1 CSSSGGFII
10 GAPPRGK
17 RKEKRKRR
25 REKGEM
31 TRGDTMVELDF
42 FRIEKENAARFR
54 GVDRRGSVRGIESVI
69 SGINPRLLRTMI
81 APGAAWR
88 AAAPPLSAETTLF
101 FPSPSPSTM
110 PALNPSFRSIGETTN
125 GTPPL
130 TIFYNGMVAVFD
142 LPREKAEVILKLAE
156 EGDARNVRTG
166 DLLPMARR
174 KSLQRFF
181 EKRKQRLTAV
191 GPYTKDVEEV
201 GSGKKA
207 TSDPISASKYEENI
221 LALLA
226 DIKREDG
233 DSSSAEEDEVCRR
246 KRPELVKRV
255 EGLHRLHRSL
265 AEHFMQ
271 SSSRSSP
278 SSIVGEAARYEQS
291 DSNPESSMEDLEL
304 EMWSKCGKGRNG
316 SMADEVMD
324 LERRRISCSEQ
335 TLALMEENCRQLNE
349 LTRRNEEK
357 RGAIKDLWSQ
367 VEKLRKENSG
377 LRRQLHTVT
386 SKNNSSRS
394 PGVIINKPRSSLS
407 RLKTLFMSA
416 LCGRGLP

>member
-1 CSSSGGFII
+1 
-10 GAPPRGK
+10 
-17 RKEKRKRR
+17 
-25 REKGEM
+25 M
-31 TRGDTMVELDF
+31 H
-42 FRIEKENAARFR
+42 
-54 GVDRRGSVRGIESVI
+54 
-69 SGINPRLLRTMI
+69 
-81 APGAAWR
+81 
-88 AAAPPLSAETTLF
+88 AE
-101 FPSPSPSTM
+101 
-110 PALNPSFRSIGETTN
+110 
-125 GTPPL
+125 
-130 TIFYNGMVAVFD
+130 
-142 LPREKAEVILKLAE
+142 
-156 EGDARNVRTG
+156 
-166 DLLPMARR
+166 
-174 KSLQRFF
+174 
-181 EKRKQRLTAV
+181 
-191 GPYTKDVEEV
+191 
-201 GSGKKA
+201 
-207 TSDPISASKYEENI
+207 YEENI

-226 DIKREDG
+226 DVKREDG

-246 KRPELVKRV
+246 TRPELVKRV
-255 EGLHRLHRSL
+255 EGLHRLHCSL

-278 SSIVGEAARYEQS
+278 SSIVGETARYEQS

-324 LERRRISCSEQ
+324 LEGRISCSEQ

-377 LRRQLHTVT
+377 LRRQLHTAT
-386 SKNNSSRS
+386 SKNNNSRS

>member
-1 CSSSGGFII
+1 
-10 GAPPRGK
+10 
-17 RKEKRKRR
+17 EKRKRR
-25 REKGEM
+25 SEKGGM

-42 FRIEKENAARFR
+42 FGIEKENAAGFR
-54 GVDRRGSVRGIESVI
+54 GVDRRGSVRGIQSVI

-110 PALNPSFRSIGETTN
+110 PALNPSLRSIGETSK

-130 TIFYNGMVAVFD
+130 TIFYNGTVAVFD

-156 EGDARNVRTG
+156 EGDARNGHTG

-174 KSLQRFF
+174 KSLQRFL
-181 EKRKQRLTAV
+181 EKRKQRLTAA

-246 KRPELVKRV
+246 KRPELAKRV
-255 EGLHRLHRSL
+255 EGLHRLHCSL
-265 AEHFMQ
+265 AEHFMR
-271 SSSRSSP
+271 SSSLSSP

-304 EMWSKCGKGRNG
+304 EMWSKCGKGRDG

-324 LERRRISCSEQ
+324 FERRISCSEQ
-335 TLALMEENCRQLNE
+335 TSALIEENCRQLNE

-357 RGAIKDLWSQ
+357 RGAIKDLCSQ

-394 PGVIINKPRSSLS
+394 PGVIISKPRSSLS
-407 RLKTLFMSA
+407 RLKTLFMGA
-416 LCGRGLP
+416 LCARGFP